1 MLNGKNKFA
10 VKIWLC
16 ITLLAL
22 LFSAHS
28 PGTVAAAP
36 GYQGDDPP
44 PADPPPVVEPQLLA
58 QLDAN
63 ENIGYIIHFSERP
76 NLDLAASLD
85 WDVRGRFV
93 VTMLENTASKTQQ
106 RVRLYL
112 ESRAVSYQAFWVDNI
127 ILVNASDQ
135 LTFNGLLDFTEIDSL
150 RARRHPTLHEP
161 DASLPSQTNPAL
173 GAEPNLLQV
182 NADQVWGLGY
192 DGAGIVVANID
203 TGVRY
208 THETLV
214 DQYRGNLGD
223 GTFNHNYN
231 WWDPALG
238 GSQSIPNDFH
248 GHGSHTMGIIL
259 GDDGGDNQIG
269 MAPGASW
276 IACQAFEGS
285 DSELLECGQFLLAP
299 WDLNGQNLDPTLRPH
314 VINNSWGDC
323 EQYTD
328 TWYKGIV
335 DSWLAAGIYPV
346 FSNGNNASC
355 HYLTPPGLNTVSNP
369 GRYGNVTSVGSTGSS
384 DGIYAPHSNWGPTDD
399 PDLLNANGYPNLKP
413 QVVAPGVQIR
423 SAFNSSDASY
433 NWLTGTSMSAPHV
446 TGLVALMWSAAS
458 CLIGEV
464 AATETIIETTANP
477 VPYDDGTGAGKHS
490 PNYATGWGEID
501 ALRAVQAALEYCG
514 ADFSIDAG
522 PEVHHICAPG
532 DVLLDVNVDQ
542 ISNFVGA
549 VTLGLGAHPDQLSFS
564 YDVNPLTPPGSTA
577 LTLSNTANVPAGS
590 YEIEVSGTSGDLNH
604 FDAIQL
610 TLYHDAPSSP
620 DLIYPADGAQ
630 NIPINPTFQWHASAN
645 TLFYRLEI
653 ASDSDFT
660 NILHTVELSET
671 NYQLPAWLAHQSTVY
686 WRVVAADICGQSAPS
701 EAVFT
706 TRTSALVLLVDDD
719 DNQPDVSP
727 VYRAALD
734 SLGVDYEIW
743 DTYNSDNEPT
753 SSDLAPYNTVI
764 WFLGDEWGSPAGPG
778 VQGESALIT
787 WLNTGKCL
795 ILNGQDYLWNH
806 DLSPFVAE
814 VFGVHSFVDDVA
826 HSNVSGAGAPF
837 DGLGPYTLTYPF
849 YNFSDALLPTNEAK
863 VAWVGDQGGAGV
875 YKDNGVYKTSLM
887 TFPFEAI
894 DTPQADLFNLFIPL
908 IQR

>member
-1 MLNGKNKFA
+1 MLNGKHKFA

-22 LFSAHS
+22 LFSTLS

-58 QLDAN
+58 QLDTN

-135 LTFNGLLDFTEIDSL
+135 LIFNGLLDFTEIDSL

-173 GAEPNLLQV
+173 EAEPNLLQV

-223 GTFNHNYN
+223 GNFDHNYN
-231 WWDPALG
+231 WWDPILG

-323 EQYTD
+323 EHYTD

-335 DSWLAAGIYPV
+335 DSW
-346 FSNGNNASC
+346 
-355 HYLTPPGLNTVSNP
+355 
-369 GRYGNVTSVGSTGSS
+369 
-384 DGIYAPHSNWGPTDD
+384 
-399 PDLLNANGYPNLKP
+399 
-413 QVVAPGVQIR
+413 
-423 SAFNSSDASY
+423 
-433 NWLTGTSMSAPHV
+433 
-446 TGLVALMWSAAS
+446 
-458 CLIGEV
+458 
-464 AATETIIETTANP
+464 
-477 VPYDDGTGAGKHS
+477 
-490 PNYATGWGEID
+490 
-501 ALRAVQAALEYCG
+501 
-514 ADFSIDAG
+514 
-522 PEVHHICAPG
+522 
-532 DVLLDVNVDQ
+532 
-542 ISNFVGA
+542 
-549 VTLGLGAHPDQLSFS
+549 
-564 YDVNPLTPPGSTA
+564 
-577 LTLSNTANVPAGS
+577 
-590 YEIEVSGTSGDLNH
+590 
-604 FDAIQL
+604 
-610 TLYHDAPSSP
+610 
-620 DLIYPADGAQ
+620 
-630 NIPINPTFQWHASAN
+630 
-645 TLFYRLEI
+645 
-653 ASDSDFT
+653 
-660 NILHTVELSET
+660 
-671 NYQLPAWLAHQSTVY
+671 
-686 WRVVAADICGQSAPS
+686 
-701 EAVFT
+701 
-706 TRTSALVLLVDDD
+706 
-719 DNQPDVSP
+719 
-727 VYRAALD
+727 
-734 SLGVDYEIW
+734 
-743 DTYNSDNEPT
+743 
-753 SSDLAPYNTVI
+753 
-764 WFLGDEWGSPAGPG
+764 
-778 VQGESALIT
+778 
-787 WLNTGKCL
+787 
-795 ILNGQDYLWNH
+795 
-806 DLSPFVAE
+806 
-814 VFGVHSFVDDVA
+814 
-826 HSNVSGAGAPF
+826 
-837 DGLGPYTLTYPF
+837 
-849 YNFSDALLPTNEAK
+849 
-863 VAWVGDQGGAGV
+863 
-875 YKDNGVYKTSLM
+875 
-887 TFPFEAI
+887 
-894 DTPQADLFNLFIPL
+894 
-908 IQR
+908 